1 MSSCWRIF
9 SLEVLGLLRGKT
21 FALLMLAVNAWVLL
35 APRLVRGDG
44 TTEGAEELMLKYAL
58 GGAAAILAVAMLTT
72 GAGSIARE
80 RETHR
85 LQLTLVRPVA
95 SCTVVAG
102 RILALGAVFSFV
114 LAVAF
119 GVYLAAVP
127 HATLSSGVCSHVL
140 KPVMMSPRE
149 EAVQVY
155 DAFINEPETPPEIRR
170 APKAVILRLLAQ
182 RAIDRYQVVQ
192 PGETESWRFKLT
204 PDAESV
210 SVRLRFTNL
219 YDQRRRIAGRL
230 DLGGAGAVV
239 DNITQAVCVF
249 DLAGK
254 PQGDTLVFA
263 NTGKEAVMLRPR
275 KDIELLV
282 PADGFGFNLL
292 RAWVELASLLTLLAA
307 FSVALSAFLGRP
319 VAVFVA
325 VVALVLAEMSPSV
338 IEQYPDELERD
349 RIDAVGLFLSRLAME
364 ATHPASAV
372 NPIDKLAE
380 RECVEWR
387 ETIKIFAMDAGL
399 LPLVLTLLAAY
410 CLPRKQ

>member
-1 MSSCWRIF
+1 MSSGWRIF

-35 APRLVRGDG
+35 APQLVRGDG
-44 TTEGAEELMLKYAL
+44 TAEGAEELMLKYAL
-58 GGAAAILAVAMLTT
+58 GGAAAILSLTMLIT
-72 GAGSIARE
+72 GAGSLARE

-85 LQLTLVRPVA
+85 LQLTLVRPA
-95 SCTVVAG
+95 GSFTVVAG

-119 GVYLAAVP
+119 LVYLVAVP
-127 HATLSSGVCSHVL
+127 HATLAAGGCSHVL
-140 KPVMMSPRE
+140 RPAMPSPRE
-149 EAVQVY
+149 EAAAVY

-170 APKAVILRLLAQ
+170 APKAVVLRLLAQ
-182 RAIDRYQVVQ
+182 RAIDRYQVVAA
-192 PGETESWRFKLT
+192 GETESWRFKL
-204 PDAESV
+204 PADPESV
-210 SVRLRFTNL
+210 AVRLRFANL

-230 DLGGAGAVV
+230 TLGQAAAPV

-249 DLAGK
+249 DLAGN
-254 PQGDTLVFA
+254 PGGDTLAFA
-263 NTGKEAVMLRPR
+263 NTGKESVLLRPR

-282 PADGFGFNLL
+282 PAGGFGANLL
-292 RAWVELASLLTLLAA
+292 RAWVELAALLMLLAA
-307 FSVALSAFLGRP
+307 FSVTLSAFLGRP

-372 NPIDKLAE
+372 NPVEKLAE
-380 RECVEWR
+380 KECVEWR
-387 ETIKIFAMDAGL
+387 EAIKFVALDAML
-399 LPLVLTLLAAY
+399 LPLILTLFAAY
-410 CLPRKQ
+410 SLPRKQ